1 MSVRG
6 RESELAVDC
15 VVLMISAASE
25 KFRAFNQPNC
35 NWVSM
40 SRFRLILRLCFDFFF
55 KYRSRIL
62 KPGTRSL
69 ARSRTLYHFISL

>member
-40 SRFRLILRLCFDFFF
+40 SRFRLILCLCFDFFF
-55 KYRSRIL
+55 
-62 KPGTRSL
+62 
-69 ARSRTLYHFISL
+69 

>member
-25 KFRAFNQPNC
+25 KFRAFNQPNSIC
-35 NWVSM
+35 KQS
-40 SRFRLILRLCFDFFF
+40 SACFAQSHLIKGIELFF
-55 KYRSRIL
+55 KKRGSWKKRL
-62 KPGTRSL
+62 
-69 ARSRTLYHFISL
+69 